1 MDGQQRIPIL
11 KVGRVL
17 IVPIQVDMDD
27 QTVIHLQ
34 ERILTAIER
43 IGARGEVRSVA
54 AAIGFP
60 LIDQTR
66 LATVASE
73 LARNVVKYARRGR
86 MIAQP
91 TADARGRAGLR
102 LIFEDTGPGIP
113 DIAAAMRDGFSTG
126 RGLGKGLPGSRRLVD
141 EFRIESEVGRGT
153 RVTVVRWL

>member
-1 MDGQQRIPIL
+1 
-11 KVGRVL
+11 
-17 IVPIQVDMDD
+17 
-27 QTVIHLQ
+27 LQ
-34 ERILTAIER
+34 SSSIALESEHDIAV
-43 IGARGEVRSVA
+43 ARGEVRAVA
-54 AAIGFP
+54 ASLGFRVV
-60 LIDQTR
+60 DQTR

-73 LARNVVKYARRGR
+73 LARNVVKYARRGH

-126 RGLGKGLPGSRRLVD
+126 RGLGKGLPGSKRLVD
-141 EFRIESEVGRGT
+141 EFEIESEVGRGT